1 MKALKNI
8 FFIIIF
14 HTVVLSLVAQDNDS
28 IRVVVVL
35 QDSIAVDSIKID
47 SFKTVVAKQ
56 GDGIYKILRENGY
69 PAKDYYNKFLELNK
83 DKIKEYDN
91 LILGETYLLP
101 VLEIEQ
107 LSENKIV
114 SNDSLKRFPDLMY
127 ADTICDDLL
136 KGAVIYLISGHGG
149 PDPGAV
155 AIVDGN
161 TLCED
166 EFAYDICLR
175 IAVCVEEHGGKA
187 YMIIDDPNDGL
198 REDKYLKVDYDE
210 YCWPDLEI
218 PRDQNLRLKQRAD
231 AVNNLYEKMD
241 TSCYQR
247 VVEIHLDSRQSSSTV
262 DVFFYYFP
270 GSTKGKL
277 TAESIQNVFV
287 EKYAKYQ
294 PNRRYTGTVGERSLL
309 VMKKVLPPEVFM
321 ELGNIQNENDRKRVL
336 DPENRQAIAKW
347 ITEGLIN
354 DFVIKEQVDTIK

>member
-1 MKALKNI
+1 MDSIKSYT
-8 FFIIIF
+8 IIVDSIK
-14 HTVVLSLVAQDNDS
+14 TDSIKRDS
-28 IRVVVVL
+28 IRV
-35 QDSIAVDSIKID
+35 D
-47 SFKTVVAKQ
+47 SFKTIVAQQ

-69 PAKDYYNKFLELNK
+69 PAKDYYNKFLELNRA
-83 DKIKEYDN
+83 KIKEYDN

-101 VLEIEQ
+101 ILEIKTEPNPNIY
-107 LSENKIV
+107 SK
-114 SNDSLKRFPDLMY
+114 DSIKRNPDLMY
-127 ADTICDDLL
+127 ADTVYDDQL
-136 KGAVIYLISGHGG
+136 KGAIIYLISGHGG

-166 EFAYDICLR
+166 EYAYDICLR
-175 IAVCVEEHGGKA
+175 IAMCVEEHGGKA
-187 YMIIDDPNDGL
+187 YMIINDPNDGL
-198 REDKYLKVDYDE
+198 RDDKYLKVDYDE

-231 AVNNLYEKMD
+231 AVNDIYEKND
-241 TSCYQR
+241 SVKYQR
-247 VVEIHLDSRQSSSTV
+247 VIEIHLDSRLSSSTV

-270 GSTKGKL
+270 GSKKGKL
-277 TAESIQNVFV
+277 TAETIQNVFV

-336 DPENRQAIAKW
+336 DPENRLAIAKW

-354 DFVIKEQVDTIK
+354 DYAKEE

>member
-1 MKALKNI
+1 MWKNI
-8 FFIIIF
+8 FLFFTFIYAFVLCDAQDADSIII
-14 HTVVLSLVAQDNDS
+14 TQVIKDS
-28 IRVVVVL
+28 IPP
-35 QDSIAVDSIKID
+35 DSIKTD
-47 SFKTVVAKQ
+47 SFKTVIAQK

-101 VLEIEQ
+101 IFESVMPED
-107 LSENKIV
+107 EN
-114 SNDSLKRFPDLMY
+114 NTLADSLNRNPDLMY
-127 ADTICDDLL
+127 ADTVCDDIL

-155 AIVDGN
+155 AVVEGN

-166 EFAYDICLR
+166 EYAYDICLR
-175 IAVCVEEHGGKA
+175 IAICVEEHGGKA

-198 REDKYLKVDYDE
+198 RDDKYLKVDYDE

-241 TSCYQR
+241 SVNYQR
-247 VVEIHLDSRQSSSTV
+247 VVEIHLDSRHSASTV

-270 GSTKGKL
+270 GSKKGKL

-294 PNRRYTGTVGERSLL
+294 PNRGYTGTVGERSLL

-321 ELGNIQNENDRKRVL
+321 EIANIQNENDRKRVL
-336 DPENRQAIAKW
+336 DAENRQAIAKW

-354 DFVIKEQVDTIK
+354 DFDNNE

>member
-1 MKALKNI
+1 MKVLRR
-8 FFIIIF
+8 IIIVIIF
-14 HTVVLSLVAQDNDS
+14 LPFVIEIYAQNTDSIKVEEVSVDSVILDS
-28 IRVVVVL
+28 IR
-35 QDSIAVDSIKID
+35 ID

-69 PAKDYYNKFLELNK
+69 PAKDYYNKFLELNRN
-83 DKIKEYDN
+83 KIKEYDN

-101 VLEIEQ
+101 ILEIKPLVEDKKN
-107 LSENKIV
+107 SI
-114 SNDSLKRFPDLMY
+114 DSIKRNPDLMY
-127 ADTICDDLL
+127 ADTVYDELL
-136 KGAVIYLISGHGG
+136 KGAIIYLISGHGG

-155 AIVDGN
+155 AIVEGN

-166 EFAYDICLR
+166 EYAYDICLR
-175 IAVCVEEHGGKA
+175 IAICVEEHGGKS
-187 YMIIDDPNDGL
+187 YMIINDPNDGL

-218 PRDQNLRLKQRAD
+218 PRDHNLRLKQRAD
-231 AVNNLYEKMD
+231 AVNKIYEENDSLK
-241 TSCYQR
+241 YQR
-247 VVEIHLDSRQSSSTV
+247 VIEIHLDSRNSSSTV

-277 TAESIQNVFV
+277 TAESIQSVFV

-294 PNRRYTGTVGERSLL
+294 PNRRYTGTVGERSLM

-354 DFVIKEQVDTIK
+354 DFENNE